1 MIEYSRLLIDLHEG
15 EKYMFKNI
23 WSFLK
28 KEIVLTISG
37 ILAVISCFFVV
48 PDSKYIDYIDFHT
61 ILILFCLM
69 AVMEGLKDIGLF
81 QRIGE
86 NLLKKF
92 RSERGIAIVLVFL
105 CFVSSM
111 FITNDVA
118 LITFVPLAFLIM
130 TMAGMESALCM
141 VIVLMTIAANL
152 GSMLTPIGNPQ
163 NLYLYSTSG
172 MSLLSFLGLM
182 LPYTVIAA
190 ALLLVCIL
198 VKYRSKE
205 ISFNLPEGRNALD
218 KKRIIYYLI
227 LFALC
232 LLAVAKIMPIFILF
246 LITLIAV
253 FVDKRGLLKHI
264 DYSLLAT
271 FIFFFIFIGNMG
283 RLEVFR
289 NFLASILEGNEMLV
303 SIFSSQVISN
313 VPAAL
318 LLSGFTDKWSA
329 LIVGTNLG
337 GLGTLIASMA
347 SLISYKQLAAN
358 YPDKKGKYMVM
369 FTVWNV
375 VFLAVLYAAAVVL
388 R

>member
-1 MIEYSRLLIDLHEG
+1 MSKKITE
-15 EKYMFKNI
+15 
-23 WSFLK
+23 FLK
-28 KEIVLTISG
+28 KEIVLTLSG
-37 ILAVISCFFVV
+37 ILAFVSCFFVL
-48 PDSKYIDYIDFHT
+48 PDAEYAGYIDFHT

-86 NLLKKF
+86 TLLEKF
-92 RSERGIAIVLVFL
+92 HSERGIAIVLVFL
-105 CFVSSM
+105 CFISSM

-118 LITFVPLAFLIM
+118 LITFVPLALLIM
-130 TMAGMESALCM
+130 TMAKMESALCM
-141 VIVLMTIAANL
+141 IITLMTIAANL

-172 MSLLSFLGLM
+172 MSLTAFLGLM
-182 LPYTVIAA
+182 LPYTFVAG
-190 ALLLVCIL
+190 ALLLVSIF

-205 ISFNLPEGRNALD
+205 ISFILPAGRNELD
-218 KKRIIYYLI
+218 KKRIAYYLV
-227 LFALC
+227 LFVLC
-232 LLAVAKIMPIFILF
+232 LLAVAKIMPISVLFIIVF
-246 LITLIAV
+246 AAV
-253 FVDKRGLLKHI
+253 FADKRALLKKI

-289 NFLASILEGNEMLV
+289 NFLTSILEGNEMLV
-303 SIFSSQVISN
+303 AILSSQVISN

-318 LLSGFTDKWSA
+318 LLSGFTDKWTA
-329 LIVGTNLG
+329 LIIGTNLG

-358 YPDKKGKYMVM
+358 YPEKKGKYMLL
-369 FTVWNV
+369 FTIWNI
-375 VFLAVLYAAAVVL
+375 VFLAVLYGVAAIIG
-388 R
+388 

>member
-1 MIEYSRLLIDLHEG
+1 
-15 EKYMFKNI
+15 MFKKI
-23 WSFLK
+23 LAFLK

-37 ILAVISCFFVV
+37 ILAFISCFFVL
-48 PDSKYIDYIDFHT
+48 PDSEYIGYIDFHT

-86 NLLKKF
+86 TLLQKF
-92 RSERGIAIVLVFL
+92 HSERGIAIVLVFL
-105 CFVSSM
+105 CFISSM

-118 LITFVPLAFLIM
+118 LITFVPLALLIM
-130 TMAGMESALCM
+130 TMAKMEAALCM
-141 VIVLMTIAANL
+141 IITLMTIAANL

-172 MSLLSFLGLM
+172 MSLISFLGLM
-182 LPYTVIAA
+182 LPYTLVAA
-190 ALLLVCIL
+190 VLLLVCIF
-198 VKYRSKE
+198 VKYHSKE
-205 ISFNLPEGRNALD
+205 ISFELPSKQNELN
-218 KKRIIYYLI
+218 KKRIAYYLV
-227 LFALC
+227 LFVLC
-232 LLAVAKIMPIFILF
+232 LLAVAKIMPITALFIIVF
-246 LITLIAV
+246 VAV
-253 FVDKRGLLKHI
+253 FIDKRGLLKKI

-289 NFLASILEGNEMLV
+289 NFLTSILEGNEMLV
-303 SIFSSQVISN
+303 AILSSQVISN

-318 LLSGFTDKWSA
+318 LLSGFTDKWTA

-369 FTVWNV
+369 FSVWNII
-375 VFLAVLYAAAVVL
+375 FLIVLYGVTML
-388 R
+388 IG

>member
-1 MIEYSRLLIDLHEG
+1 
-15 EKYMFKNI
+15 MFKNI
-23 WSFLK
+23 MSFLK

-37 ILAVISCFFVV
+37 LLAIISCFFVP
-48 PDSKYIDYIDFHT
+48 PDAAYMGYIDFHT

-86 NLLKKF
+86 TLLKKF
-92 RSERGIAIVLVFL
+92 HSERGIAIVLVFL

-118 LITFVPLAFLIM
+118 LITFVPLALLIM
-130 TMAGMESALCM
+130 TMAHMESALCM
-141 VIVLMTIAANL
+141 IITLMTIAANL
-152 GSMLTPIGNPQ
+152 GSMMTPIGNPQ
-163 NLYLYSTSG
+163 NLYLYSTSQ
-172 MSLLSFLGLM
+172 MSLIAFIKLM
-182 LPYTVIAA
+182 LPYTLLAG
-190 ALLLVCIL
+190 ALLLICIF
-198 VKYRSKE
+198 VKYHSKE
-205 ISFNLPEGRNALD
+205 ISFHLPAGHKELS
-218 KKRIIYYLI
+218 KKRIAYYLI
-227 LFALC
+227 LFVLC
-232 LLAVAKIMPIFILF
+232 LLSVAKVLPISILF
-246 LITLIAV
+246 GIVFIAV
-253 FVDKRGLLKHI
+253 FIDKRSLLKKI

-289 NFLASILEGNEMLV
+289 NFLTSILEGNEMLV
-303 SIFSSQVISN
+303 AILSSQVISN

-318 LLSGFTDKWSA
+318 LLSGFTDKWTA
-329 LIVGTNLG
+329 LIIGTNLG

-369 FTVWNV
+369 FTVWNII
-375 VFLAVLYAAAVVL
+375 FLAVLYGSTIIL
-388 R
+388 G

>member
-1 MIEYSRLLIDLHEG
+1 MSKKLI
-15 EKYMFKNI
+15 
-23 WSFLK
+23 SFLK
-28 KEIVLTISG
+28 QEVVLVISG
-37 ILAVISCFFVV
+37 ILAVISCFFVL
-48 PDSKYIDYIDFHT
+48 PDAEYAGYIDFHT

-86 NLLKKF
+86 TLLQKF
-92 RSERGIAIVLVFL
+92 HSERGIAIVLVFL

-118 LITFVPLAFLIM
+118 LITFVPLALLIM
-130 TMAGMESALCM
+130 TMARMEDALCM
-141 VIVLMTIAANL
+141 IITLMTIAANL

-172 MSLLSFLGLM
+172 MFLGSFLKLM
-182 LPYTVIAA
+182 LPYTLVAGV
-190 ALLLVCIL
+190 LLLICI
-198 VKYRSKE
+198 VIKYRSKE
-205 ISFNLPEGRNALD
+205 ISFALPAGRKKLS
-218 KKRIIYYLI
+218 KKRIAYYLI
-227 LFALC
+227 LFVLC
-232 LLAVAKIMPIFILF
+232 LLAVAKIMPIGILF
-246 LITLIAV
+246 VIVFIAV
-253 FVDKRGLLKHI
+253 FIDKRNLLKKI

-289 NFLASILEGNEMLV
+289 SFLSSILEGNEMLV
-303 SIFSSQVISN
+303 AILSSQVISN

-318 LLSGFTDKWSA
+318 LLSGFTDKWTA

-358 YPDKKGKYMVM
+358 YPEKKGKYMIM
-369 FTVWNV
+369 FTVWNII
-375 VFLAVLYAAAVVL
+375 FLAVLYGAAMIIG
-388 R
+388 

>member
-1 MIEYSRLLIDLHEG
+1 
-15 EKYMFKNI
+15 MFKNI
-23 WSFLK
+23 LSFLK

-48 PDSKYIDYIDFHT
+48 PDSEYINYIDFHT

-86 NLLKKF
+86 TLLKKF
-92 RSERGIAIVLVFL
+92 HSERGIAIVLVFL
-105 CFVSSM
+105 CFISSM
-111 FITNDVA
+111 LITNDVA
-118 LITFVPLAFLIM
+118 LITFVPLALLIM
-130 TMAGMESALCM
+130 TMAQMESALCM
-141 VIVLMTIAANL
+141 IITLMTIAANL

-163 NLYLYSTSG
+163 NLYLYSVSE

-182 LPYTVIAA
+182 LPYTFIAA
-190 ALLLVCIL
+190 VLLLICIL

-205 ISFNLPEGRNALD
+205 ISFSLPYGRQKLN

-246 LITLIAV
+246 LITFIAV
-253 FVDKRGLLKHI
+253 FVDKRGLLKKI

-289 NFLASILEGNEMLV
+289 NFLTSILEGNEMLV
-303 SIFSSQVISN
+303 AILSSQIISN

-318 LLSGFTDKWSA
+318 LLSGFTDKWTA
-329 LIVGTNLG
+329 LIIGTNLG

-358 YPDKKGKYMVM
+358 YPDKKGKYMIM
-369 FTVWNV
+369 FTVWNII
-375 VFLAVLYAAAVVL
+375 FLAVLYVTALVL
-388 R
+388 G

>member
-1 MIEYSRLLIDLHEG
+1 MSR
-15 EKYMFKNI
+15 NI
-23 WSFLK
+23 ISFLK

-37 ILAVISCFFVV
+37 ILAFISCFVII
-48 PDSKYIDYIDFHT
+48 PDIEYLDYIDFHT

-92 RSERGIAIVLVFL
+92 HSERGIAIVLVFL
-105 CFVSSM
+105 CFISSM

-118 LITFVPLAFLIM
+118 LITFVPLALLIM
-130 TMAGMESALCM
+130 TMAKMEHTLCM
-141 VIVLMTIAANL
+141 IITLMTIAANL

-172 MSLLSFLGLM
+172 MSLITFLSLM
-182 LPYTVIAA
+182 LPYTFIAA
-190 ALLLVCIL
+190 FILLAAIF

-205 ISFNLPEGRNALD
+205 IRFQLPESRNELN
-218 KKRIIYYLI
+218 KKRITYYFI
-227 LFALC
+227 LFVLC
-232 LLAVAKIMPIFILF
+232 LLAVAKIMPISILF
-246 LITLIAV
+246 VIVLIAV
-253 FVDKRGLLKHI
+253 FIDKRELLKKI

-283 RLEVFR
+283 RFEVFR
-289 NFLASILEGNEMLV
+289 NFLTSILEGNEMLV
-303 SIFSSQVISN
+303 AILSSQVISN

-318 LLSGFTDKWSA
+318 LLSGFTDKWTS
-329 LIVGTNLG
+329 LIIGTNLG

-358 YPDKKGKYMVM
+358 YPEKKGSYMLL
-369 FTVWNV
+369 FTIWNII
-375 VFLAVLYAAAVVL
+375 FLIILYSSSIL
-388 R
+388 FT